1 MSETA
6 ISMKNVRYVYPDG
19 SVALDD
25 VSIEIAK
32 GERVAILGPNGAGK
46 STLMLNLA
54 GILTPSQGEVNIL
67 GLPVKTENMPDIRRN
82 IGLTFQNPDDQ
93 LFCSTVFE
101 DVAYGPLNLGL
112 PEDEVT
118 SRATDSLRQ
127 VGLEGYEKRLP
138 HHLSE
143 GEKKKVAIATVL
155 SMRPKILMIDEPTAN
170 LDPKSREELTE
181 LIRDVVKRHEMT
193 LIVATHDVDLV
204 PQIADNVFI
213 LDGGRIVAG
222 GPVREVFRNIDLMN
236 KARLELPT
244 VSKLF
249 YLMAE
254 KKIAST
260 ENIPLTIDEALDE
273 IQSIIQRQTSDV
285 LSKARRA

>member
-260 ENIPLTIDEALDE
+260 ENIPLTIDEALYE

>member
-82 IGLTFQNPDDQ
+82 VGLTFQNPDDQ

-260 ENIPLTIDEALDE
+260 ENIPLTIDEALYE